1 MRKATQIH
9 LQTIAERLW
18 YGQASLLVGAGFSKN
33 AIVSSDGK
41 LPPSWNELG
50 DLFFEK
56 ARERWPRTTDRAY
69 ASVLRLA
76 EDVENMHG
84 RPALIELIR
93 NAICD
98 DKLSPSDIHTRL
110 LALPWD
116 DIYTTNYD
124 TLLERSANHLN
135 ELGKRSFS
143 VVRNSQNMGMS
154 SPPLLVKLHGDLNDP
169 LSIVITEEDY
179 RTYPDSHQAMIN
191 HIQHTIMTKTLVL
204 IGFSGNDPNFLQW
217 LGWVKD
223 ALNNNLR
230 KLYLLSIDDIS
241 EAERVSFEKKNVI
254 VVDLRKLAGKNA
266 NHYDNIAA
274 AIKYLEEFYL
284 MREKEKADYR
294 SVALKWGRSSN
305 RDENIDSTFVR
316 WESDRNSYPGW
327 LVMPRDRRELWADM
341 EGFSLSEE
349 KMTQLTCDK
358 DILFLDLFNWRIER
372 SLFPIDN
379 SWERIYLNVLSK
391 YNPFS
396 RRSRPEIRSAWLNL
410 KFGLLR
416 LYRQEG
422 WHNKWD
428 NLRNS
433 LSPLKERMDDNQRCR
448 FEYEQALEAI
458 YKKDFLHLENVLNQW
473 TPSQSDLYWDIR
485 RGALWAEYLS
495 LEKGREI
502 TQKAFD
508 RICNCLEKANNEH
521 DRFYWASRKVH
532 AHTVW
537 NCIAQANFSDGSDE
551 TSSARRT
558 WLELRPYDDI
568 WYEREFFD
576 AHLRPIEETLR
587 VQTKIASFRLG
598 YSSTSTSL
606 SGNSKDLRI
615 AYAYFLYYEETGFP
629 IHLPNL
635 NSIEKP
641 SLLKALSVMGYCSP
655 LIADCWMLRSGDPK
669 MVPAIY
675 NRRFLDR
682 TRYQDVTAL
691 YEHYLEC
698 FNKLL
703 QVSTEIDVPSWVL
716 VLRNVL
722 PETLSRLCMKA
733 SFEARVKTLDYLDG
747 VFRNKNSIYYDG
759 LDRLLSSLV
768 DSFTT
773 NEIIDLIPR
782 FISMAIDRDRLGD
795 CRLDPLYYAENPHR
809 INSSVSSVVNN
820 LLDRLGTDEK
830 EEKAILYRLV
840 FLDECEALSK
850 TQQNQL
856 AEKLWSK
863 RDASGFPEMT
873 VFSRFAFLSF
883 PHPDDVDPP
892 ALLKEYFLS
901 QTLPLSRR
909 ESSISLNGG
918 RHQVLNDLKGTT
930 NDGIACIWDAPL
942 LNTICERLIMMW
954 DGNKGRL
961 LEDTVRGLGFSMR
974 DEFEGRF
981 NDVETIIVK
990 VFAPNLKLLNNDNVS
1005 ELIRLSTEFESYAI
1019 PAFKMKVALSDVFD
1033 EHLDLDNEI
1042 RTRLGSSDSRIID
1055 DCKNAI
1061 ILLYN
1066 RGANVQNAV
1075 EIMSESFRNGAET
1088 GRNAIINGIKFFV
1101 DKGIH
1106 KDNNI
1111 IITNL
1116 HVGLKKLFI
1125 ETEID
1130 KLDDELDANKKMFLR
1145 KSVAPIIKRLVTD
1158 DSLGQDE
1165 VISAWRDYYES
1176 EESCRDIRKGY
1187 FDAS

>member
-1 MRKATQIH
+1 MKKATQNH

-18 YGQASLLVGAGFSKN
+18 SGQASLLVGAGFSKN

-41 LPPSWNELG
+41 LPPNWNQLG

-56 ARERWPRTTDRAY
+56 TRGRWPRRTDRAY
-69 ASVLRLA
+69 VSVLRLA
-76 EDVENMHG
+76 EEVENMHG
-84 RPALIELIR
+84 RPALIELIK

-98 DKLSPSDIHTRL
+98 DNLFPSDIHTRL
-110 LALPWD
+110 LELPWD
-116 DIYTTNYD
+116 DVFTTNFD
-124 TLLERSANHLN
+124 TLLERSAFHLK
-135 ELGKRSFS
+135 EQKKRSYS
-143 VVRNSQNMGMS
+143 IVRNSQNMGMPS
-154 SPPLLVKLHGDLNDP
+154 SPLLVKLHGDLNDP
-169 LSIVITEEDY
+169 MSIVITEEDY

-191 HIQHTIMTKTLVL
+191 YIQHTIMTRTLVL

-230 KLYLLSIDDIS
+230 KLFLLSIDDIS

-254 VVDLRKLAGKNA
+254 VVDLRQLAKKNA
-266 NHYDNIAA
+266 NPYDTIAA
-274 AIKYLEEFYL
+274 AITYLEDFFL
-284 MREKEKADYR
+284 KREKENADYR
-294 SVALKWGRSSN
+294 RVALKWGRSSN
-305 RDENIDSTFVR
+305 RDEDLNSTFVR
-316 WESDRNSYPGW
+316 WESDRKSYPGW

-349 KMTQLTCDK
+349 KLAQLTGNK

-372 SLFPIDN
+372 CLFPIDN
-379 SWERIYLNVLSK
+379 SWEQIYLNVLSK
-391 YNPFS
+391 YSPFS

-428 NLRNS
+428 SLRDS

-448 FEYEQALEAI
+448 FDYEQALEAI
-458 YKKDFLHLENVLNQW
+458 YRKDFQQLELVLKQW
-473 TPSQSDLYWDIR
+473 TSSQSDPYWDIR
-485 RGALWAEYLS
+485 QGALWAEYLS

-502 TQKAFD
+502 TQTAFN
-508 RICNCLEKANNEH
+508 RICNYLEKSDNEH

-537 NCIAQANFSDGSDE
+537 NCMAQANFSDGSDE
-551 TSSARRT
+551 TSSARET

-568 WYEREFFD
+568 WFEREFFD
-576 AHLRPIEETLR
+576 AHLRSIEEALR
-587 VQTKIASFRLG
+587 IQTKTASFRLG
-598 YSSTSTSL
+598 YSSTSTNL
-606 SGNSKDLRI
+606 SGNSKDFRI

-629 IHLPNL
+629 IHLPYL

-691 YEHYLEC
+691 YEHYLGC
-698 FNKLL
+698 FYNLL
-703 QVSTEIDVPSWVL
+703 QVGSEMNVPSWVL
-716 VLRNVL
+716 VLRSIL
-722 PETLSRLCMKA
+722 PEVLSRLCMKA
-733 SFEARVKTLDYLDG
+733 SYEARVKTLDYLDS
-747 VFRNKNSIYYDG
+747 VFRNKNSIHYDG

-773 NEIIDLIPR
+773 NEIVDLIPR

-795 CRLDPLYYAENPHR
+795 CRLDPLYYVENPHR
-809 INSSVSSVVNN
+809 INSSVSSVVDN
-820 LLDRLGTDEK
+820 LLDRFGTDEQ
-830 EEKAILYRLV
+830 EEKDILYRLV
-840 FLDECEALSK
+840 FLNECKALSK
-850 TQQNQL
+850 AQQSQL
-856 AEKLWSK
+856 AEKLWSN
-863 RDASGFPEMT
+863 RDVSGFPERT

-883 PHPDDVDPP
+883 PHPNDVEPQV
-892 ALLKEYFLS
+892 LLKEYFLN
-901 QTLPLSRR
+901 QTLPLAHRQ
-909 ESSISLNGG
+909 SSISLNGG
-918 RHQVLNDLKGTT
+918 RHQVLNDLKGTA
-930 NDGIACIWDAPL
+930 NDGIAFIWDAPL

-954 DGNKGRL
+954 DCDKGRL
-961 LEDTVRGLGFSMR
+961 LEETVRGFGISVR
-974 DEFEGRF
+974 EEFEGRF
-981 NDVETIIVK
+981 NDVETIIIK
-990 VFAPNLKLLNNDNVS
+990 VFAPNIKLLNNDNVS
-1005 ELIRLSTEFESYAI
+1005 GLIRLSTEFESYAI
-1019 PAFKMKVALSDVFD
+1019 PAFRMRVALDAFD

-1042 RTRLGSSDSRIID
+1042 RSRLGSSDSRIVD

-1066 RGANVQNAV
+1066 RGVNVHNAV
-1075 EIMSESFRNGAET
+1075 EIMSESFRNGSES
-1088 GRNAIINGIKFFV
+1088 GRNSIINGIKYFV
-1101 DKGIH
+1101 EKGVY
-1106 KDNNI
+1106 KNNNI
-1111 IITNL
+1111 IQTNIS
-1116 HVGLKKLFI
+1116 VGLKRLFI

-1130 KLDDELDANKKMFLR
+1130 KLDDELNANKKMFLR
-1145 KSVAPIIKRLVTD
+1145 KSVAPIVKLLYF
-1158 DSLGQDE
+1158 DSSFGENDILTVWKGYFEDE
-1165 VISAWRDYYES
+1165 ET
-1176 EESCRDIRKGY
+1176 CLDIRKS
-1187 FDAS
+1187 FNDAI